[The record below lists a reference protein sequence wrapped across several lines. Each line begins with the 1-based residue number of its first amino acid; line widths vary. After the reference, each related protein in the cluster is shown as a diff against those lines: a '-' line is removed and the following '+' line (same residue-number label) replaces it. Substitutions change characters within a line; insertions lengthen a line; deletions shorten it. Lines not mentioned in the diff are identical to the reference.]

1 MEITV
6 AQVDDVRSRLLE
18 MPPLEEA
25 KRKLTL
31 QQAIARMA
39 GELAELQRRGYS
51 IDDIANILRATGVEI
66 SSTSLK
72 TYLSR
77 ARNTSKPRRKQ
88 ASTPATRNAQK
99 RTRELAGAPTNAQAV
114 DRVAEQGQPG
124 AVTPSAAPGAAHQP
138 SSAVTA
144 DTSDAVTRAST
155 PAATAETIAASG
167 GGATRAAHG
176 VDRRVEGEV
185 DGAVDRGVD
194 SAKDRPKNHGADTST
209 PAPVSASGGAPRD
222 GAGDARQDRAGGPA
236 TAVARDQPQPVARSS
251 SFVPRADS
259 PNI

>member
-1 MEITV
+1 
-6 AQVDDVRSRLLE
+6 

-39 GELAELQRRGYS
+39 GELAELQRRGYT

-66 SSTSLK
+66 SANSLK

-77 ARNTSKPRRKQ
+77 LRNPPKPRRKRGS
-88 ASTPATRNAQK
+88 APAARDAQK
-99 RTRELAGAPTNAQAV
+99 RTQGPTSASTNAQAV
-114 DRVAEQGQPG
+114 DPIAAQRQQD
-124 AVTPSAAPGAAHQP
+124 AVTPSAAPDAAHQP

-144 DTSDAVTRAST
+144 DTSNAVTRVGT
-155 PAATAETIAASG
+155 PSATAEAVAANG
-167 GGATRAAHG
+167 VGATRAAHG
-176 VDRRVEGEV
+176 VDRRVDGEV

-194 SAKDRPKNHGADTST
+194 SAVDRTKDKATNHGADPSR
-209 PAPVSASGGAPRD
+209 PAPSSASGGAPRD
-222 GAGDARQDRAGGPA
+222 GAGDARQDRAGGPV
-236 TAVARDQPQPVARSS
+236 TAVARDQTQPVARSS